1 MNIKKLAGFVI
12 SIVLLFKL
20 YSTSEIKIS
29 IEIKTTLLIIG
40 LIVIIMISIKN
51 RK

>member
-1 MNIKKLAGFVI
+1 MNIKKIAGFVI
-12 SIVLLFKL
+12 SIVLLLKL
-20 YSTSEIKIS
+20 YFTTTIKVS

-40 LIVIIMISIKN
+40 LIVIIMISINN